1 MRKTIVMAAVAACM
15 FVSNVFAQRIKGSD
29 TCLPLSQTEAENFI
43 NKNKSAKITVT
54 GGGSGVGI
62 SALMEGTTDIAM
74 SSRKM
79 KFDEKV
85 KLQEAKKSTK
95 EVVIAYDALAVVVH
109 PSNKVSNLTREQL
122 EGIFTGKI
130 KNWKEVGGAD
140 MKIVAYSRETSS
152 GTYEFF
158 KESVLKNK
166 NYMNGILSMPAT
178 GAIIQ
183 SVSQTKGAIGYVGL
197 AYINKEVKPIHVSYD
212 AGKTFTEPSFENA
225 KNKAYPIVRPLFY
238 YYDVKNEGKVKPF
251 IDYILSAEGQAT
263 VKQNKNYMNGIL
275 SMPAT
280 GAIIQSVSQ
289 TKGAIGYVGLAY
301 INKEVKPIHVSYDA
315 GKTFT
320 EPSFENAKNKAYPI
334 VRPLFY
340 YYDVKNEGKVKPFI
354 DYILS
359 AEGQATV
366 KQVGYIP
373 VK

>member
-130 KNWKEVGGAD
+130 KNWKDLKGKSISVQNP
-140 MKIVAYSRETSS
+140 TS
-152 GTYEFF
+152 T
-158 KESVLKNK
+158 
-166 NYMNGILSMPAT
+166 A
-178 GAIIQ
+178 
-183 SVSQTKGAIGYVGL
+183 GYVFPVAELKEKGL
-197 AYINKEVKPIHVSYD
+197 
-212 AGKTFTEPSFENA
+212 
-225 KNKAYPIVRPLFY
+225 
-238 YYDVKNEGKVKPF
+238 DVTKDCKLVTVTGH
-251 IDYILSAEGQAT
+251 DQA
-263 VKQNKNYMNGIL
+263 VLN
-275 SMPAT
+275 
-280 GAIIQSVSQ
+280 V
-289 TKGAIGYVGLAY
+289 
-301 INKEVKPIHVSYDA
+301 
-315 GKTFT
+315 
-320 EPSFENAKNKAYPI
+320 
-334 VRPLFY
+334 
-340 YYDVKNEGKVKPFI
+340 
-354 DYILS
+354 
-359 AEGQATV
+359 
-366 KQVGYIP
+366 
-373 VK
+373 